1 MQFFPDILK
10 LCQKFNFSKE
20 LYILRAYFCNKDYHY
35 VFTQIRLRL
44 SVEKKVRCVYSKGRN
59 VKTKTKFRLN
69 V

>member
-44 SVEKKVRCVYSKGRN
+44 SVEIKLGVYIERVEMLKQKRN
-59 VKTKTKFRLN
+59 LD
-69 V
+69 